1 MFNVGRV
8 AMHRDRDTSSIS
20 PTVARGFEV
29 QDPSGVASFVTI
41 GLDVALTVNV
51 TRETLNVECEVVG

>member
-20 PTVARGFEV
+20 PTVARGFKV
-29 QDPSGVASFVTI
+29 QDPSSFVTI